1 MFRGTRGSQ
10 VRALPRKKAFCPFC
24 AVYLRPYQFFFP
36 RSASLAR
43 NKGMCLAR
51 QSMSIPG
58 IMVLPFS
65 DCYGW
70 AEMLYQLEPLA
81 GGSGRNRHGE
91 TERQSGSKSAGDC
104 NTASIVVGIAMLRP
118 TVTPSSKAIAS
129 IHRETQP
136 ALASMSSRFMFDAKS
151 RVNDTSC
158 SVPPLSH
165 GNIHRNLS
173 LSSTTI
179 ICNGISL
186 QKPCIASNQ
195 VLSAAEPL
203 HSAKAP

>member
-1 MFRGTRGSQ
+1 LLVLRWFSTSPFAHISSFSLKARH
-10 VRALPRKKAFCPFC
+10 LPVIRECSWHDR
-24 AVYLRPYQFFFP
+24 LI
-36 RSASLAR
+36 SL
-43 NKGMCLAR
+43 C
-51 QSMSIPG
+51 MSIPG

-70 AEMLYQLEPLA
+70 AKMSYQLEPLA

-91 TERQSGSKSAGDC
+91 TERQSGSMSPGDC
-104 NTASIVVGIAMLRP
+104 NTASTVVGIAMLRP

-129 IHRETQP
+129 MHRERQS

-158 SVPPLSH
+158 SVP
-165 GNIHRNLS
+165 NIHRNLS

-179 ICNGISL
+179 TCNGISL

-195 VLSAAEPL
+195 ALSAADPL